1 MSPRTTEQLQEVRE
15 ISKNKILDAAL
26 KLFAERG
33 FHNTS
38 ISQITKEAGVSKGL
52 LYNYFQK
59 KEELIDGIVG
69 KAMAE
74 GEELMRE
81 MMAQT
86 SPQAKLRFIINAAFA
101 EITERKEYYKL
112 ITSLSLQLDHFKNV
126 KEIVFAKYQ
135 NSIPFFASLL
145 EEVGVAN
152 AEEEAMVLAATM
164 DGIGAQYI
172 VLGEILPIERLKQ
185 SLFKR
190 FKLA

>member
-190 FKLA
+190 FKLV

>member
-1 MSPRTTEQLQEVRE
+1 
-15 ISKNKILDAAL
+15 
-26 KLFAERG
+26 
-33 FHNTS
+33 
-38 ISQITKEAGVSKGL
+38 
-52 LYNYFQK
+52 
-59 KEELIDGIVG
+59 
-69 KAMAE
+69 
-74 GEELMRE
+74 MRE

-190 FKLA
+190 FKLV